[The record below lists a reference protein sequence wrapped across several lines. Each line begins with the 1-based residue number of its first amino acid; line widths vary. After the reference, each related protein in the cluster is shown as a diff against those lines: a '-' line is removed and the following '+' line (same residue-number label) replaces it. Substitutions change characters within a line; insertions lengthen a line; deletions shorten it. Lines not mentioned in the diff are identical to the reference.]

1 MKIDIAA
8 DLASRHV
15 PLRLQEL
22 AVGAFENFGLDL
34 FRFGQLTSFRATLPQ
49 MKSPKN
55 CVNAG
60 ETVSHLACMV
70 N

>member
-1 MKIDIAA
+1 MRFDNWT

-15 PLRLQEL
+15 PLRLDEL
-22 AVGAFENFGLDL
+22 AVHFEIFTEHLEDPSE
-34 FRFGQLTSFRATLPQ
+34 QSSPSYATLPQ
-49 MKSPKN
+49 MKSTKN

>member
-1 MKIDIAA
+1 MRFDNWT

-15 PLRLQEL
+15 PLRLDEL
-22 AVGAFENFGLDL
+22 AVNAFQNFGLDL
-34 FRFGQLTSFRATLPQ
+34 FRFGQLSSFRAMLPQ
-49 MKSPKN
+49 MKSTKN

>member
-1 MKIDIAA
+1 MTIDNAA

-15 PLRLQEL
+15 PLRLHEL
-22 AVGAFENFGLDL
+22 AVGAFENFGLDF
-34 FRFGQLTSFRATLPQ
+34 FRFGQLTSIRAMLPQ
-49 MKSPKN
+49 MKSTKN

>member
-1 MKIDIAA
+1 MKIDNAA

-15 PLRLQEL
+15 PLRLDEL
-22 AVGAFENFGLDL
+22 AVREFSTPYLELFWPYQLSAFY
-34 FRFGQLTSFRATLPQ
+34 AMLPQ
-49 MKSPKN
+49 MQSTKN

>member
-15 PLRLQEL
+15 PLRLDEL
-22 AVGAFENFGLDL
+22 AVNGLEPFL
-34 FRFGQLTSFRATLPQ
+34 QEISSFLQLTSFRAMLPQ
-49 MKSPKN
+49 MKSTKN

>member
-1 MKIDIAA
+1 MRFDNWT

-15 PLRLQEL
+15 PLRLDDL
-22 AVGAFENFGLDL
+22 AVKGVEPFLQKISSFL
-34 FRFGQLTSFRATLPQ
+34 QLTSFRAMLPQ
-49 MKSPKN
+49 MKSTKN

>member
-1 MKIDIAA
+1 MRFDNWT

-15 PLRLQEL
+15 PLRLGEL
-22 AVGAFENFGLDL
+22 AVNFEIFTEHLEDPSE
-34 FRFGQLTSFRATLPQ
+34 QPSPSYATLPQ
-49 MKSPKN
+49 MKSTKN

>member
-1 MKIDIAA
+1 MKIDNAA

-15 PLRLQEL
+15 PLRLDEL
-22 AVGAFENFGLDL
+22 AVNVEISTEHLEDPSEL
-34 FRFGQLTSFRATLPQ
+34 SSPSYATLPQ
-49 MKSPKN
+49 MKSTKN

>member
-1 MKIDIAA
+1 MRFDNVA

-15 PLRLQEL
+15 PLRLDEL
-22 AVGAFENFGLDL
+22 AVNVFENFGLDL
-34 FRFGQLTSFRATLPQ
+34 FRFGQPSSFRAIPRQ
-49 MKSPKN
+49 MKSTKN

-60 ETVSHLACMV
+60 ETVSHLACLV

>member
-15 PLRLQEL
+15 PLRLDEL
-22 AVGAFENFGLDL
+22 AVREFSTPYLKLFWPYQLSAFF
-34 FRFGQLTSFRATLPQ
+34 AMLPQ
-49 MKSPKN
+49 MKSTKN

-70 N
+70 K

>member
-1 MKIDIAA
+1 MRFDNAA

-15 PLRLQEL
+15 PLRLDEL
-22 AVGAFENFGLDL
+22 AVRDFRKRDQLIPRRDQLSAF
-34 FRFGQLTSFRATLPQ
+34 SAMLPQ
-49 MKSPKN
+49 MKSTKN

-60 ETVSHLACMV
+60 ETVSHLAFMV